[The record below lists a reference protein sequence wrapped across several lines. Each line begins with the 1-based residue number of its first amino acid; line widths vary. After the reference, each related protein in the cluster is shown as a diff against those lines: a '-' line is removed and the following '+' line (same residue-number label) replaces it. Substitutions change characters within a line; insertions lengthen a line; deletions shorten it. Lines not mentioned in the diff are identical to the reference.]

1 MSMKAC
7 SAAALLALAL
17 FAAPAA
23 LAGAPQP
30 AKPVAPS
37 LYTGRWY
44 EIARTPNHMQ
54 GDCQAATSDFSGW
67 SGGAFSLTQTCRQ
80 GAPNGPAQVT
90 KVSGSILPASSNAK
104 MRLAMMGGLLSQ
116 EYWIVDH
123 ADDNA
128 WAIMATPGGHFVWLL
143 SRQPVVSPAVRA
155 GLVARVQALGFD
167 VSHLTYEQQPPR

>member
-1 MSMKAC
+1 
-7 SAAALLALAL
+7 
-17 FAAPAA
+17 
-23 LAGAPQP
+23 
-30 AKPVAPS
+30 
-37 LYTGRWY
+37 
-44 EIARTPNHMQ
+44 MQ

-104 MRLAMMGGLLSQ
+104 MKLAMLGGLITQ

-128 WAIMATPGGHFVWLL
+128 WAIMATPGGHYVWLL
-143 SRQPVVSPAVRA
+143 SRQPVLNPALRA
-155 GLVARVQALGFD
+155 GIVAHLQTLGFD

>member
-1 MSMKAC
+1 MKA
-7 SAAALLALAL
+7 SFAATFAALSLV
-17 FAAPAA
+17 AAPAT
-23 LAGAPQP
+23 AGCPQP

-37 LYTGRWY
+37 LYSGRWY
-44 EIARTPNHMQ
+44 EIARTPNHME
-54 GDCQAATSDFSGW
+54 GDCQAATNDFSGW
-67 SGGAFSLTQTCRQ
+67 AAGAFQVTQTCRR
-80 GAPNGPAQVT
+80 GSPSGPAQVT
-90 KVSGSILPASSNAK
+90 KVSGSIVPASSNAK

-155 GLVARVQALGFD
+155 GIVARVQQLGFD